1 MREPVA
7 SAVPPP
13 RGAAR
18 EWLAMGGCTP
28 VHETTP
34 RQWSPVHPRSAGF
47 RRAAREARR
56 RAHQGTSDDRVPP
69 RRPHAARRPHAVARV
84 ARRAASSAAAKRR
97 STPPVA
103 RWRSKRGSPGLTD
116 VFFSCR
122 RARETPPVFVASVP
136 PGMRARPSRE
146 VARGRR
152 SSADALARVP
162 VRACDNA
169 HACHRR
175 PARERGRRAAR
186 ARRTARR
193 VTCARSRRRR
203 AAPCRG
209 TPSMTSTRR
218 TAAPAA

>member
-1 MREPVA
+1 MIVCR
-7 SAVPPP
+7 
-13 RGAAR
+13 RGARMPLVAR
-18 EWLAMGGCTP
+18 TLSRGSPPGGIIRC
-28 VHETTP
+28 
-34 RQWSPVHPRSAGF
+34 G
-47 RRAAREARR
+47 EAPL
-56 RAHQGTSDDRVPP
+56 D
-69 RRPHAARRPHAVARV
+69 AARRALEEQTRLAGLELMYFFHVDGH
-84 ARRAASSAAAKRR
+84 AKR
-97 STPPVA
+97 
-103 RWRSKRGSPGLTD
+103 
-116 VFFSCR
+116 
-122 RARETPPVFVASVP
+122 PPVFVASVP
-136 PGMRARPSRE
+136 PGMRACPSRE

-169 HACHRR
+169 HARHRR

-203 AAPCRG
+203 APCRG

>member
-34 RQWSPVHPRSAGF
+34 RQWSPRPPSLGRLS
-47 RRAAREARR
+47 
-56 RAHQGTSDDRVPP
+56 P
-69 RRPHAARRPHAVARV
+69 RRPPSTPPRPSRNERRSCAAAAPACRSSPARCRAGRPPGGIIRCGEAPLDAARRALEEQTRLAGLELMYFFHVDGH
-84 ARRAASSAAAKRR
+84 AKR
-97 STPPVA
+97 
-103 RWRSKRGSPGLTD
+103 
-116 VFFSCR
+116 
-122 RARETPPVFVASVP
+122 PPVFVASVP
-136 PGMRARPSRE
+136 PGMRACPSRE
-146 VARGRR
+146 VAHGRR

-169 HACHRR
+169 HARHRR

-203 AAPCRG
+203 APCRG
-209 TPSMTSTRR
+209 TPNMTSTRR
-218 TAAPAA
+218 TAAPAT

>member
-18 EWLAMGGCTP
+18 EWLAKGGD
-28 VHETTP
+28 
-34 RQWSPVHPRSAGF
+34 
-47 RRAAREARR
+47 ARPSTKRR
-56 RAHQGTSDDRVPP
+56 RDNGRPSTLARPAFAAPP
-69 RRPHAARRPHAVARV
+69 AKHAAAPIKERATIVCRRGVRMPLVARTLSRGSPPGGIIRCGEAPLDAARRALEEQTRLAGLELMYFFHVDGH
-84 ARRAASSAAAKRR
+84 AKR
-97 STPPVA
+97 
-103 RWRSKRGSPGLTD
+103 
-116 VFFSCR
+116 
-122 RARETPPVFVASVP
+122 PPVFVASVP
-136 PGMRARPSRE
+136 PGMRACPSRE

-203 AAPCRG
+203 APCRG

>member
-1 MREPVA
+1 MHARPRNDAATMVA
-7 SAVPPP
+7 PSTLARPAFAAPPAKHAAAP
-13 RGAAR
+13 IKERATIVCRRGARMPLVAR
-18 EWLAMGGCTP
+18 ALSRGSPPGGIIHC
-28 VHETTP
+28 
-34 RQWSPVHPRSAGF
+34 G
-47 RRAAREARR
+47 EAPL
-56 RAHQGTSDDRVPP
+56 D
-69 RRPHAARRPHAVARV
+69 AARRALEEQTRLAGLELMYFFHVDGH
-84 ARRAASSAAAKRR
+84 AKR
-97 STPPVA
+97 PPC
-103 RWRSKRGSPGLTD
+103 SSPA
-116 VFFSCR
+116 CR
-122 RARETPPVFVASVP
+122 PAC
-136 PGMRARPSRE
+136 ARPSRE

-169 HACHRR
+169 HARHRR

-203 AAPCRG
+203 APCRG

>member
-1 MREPVA
+1 MKERATIVCR
-7 SAVPPP
+7 
-13 RGAAR
+13 RGAR
-18 EWLAMGGCTP
+18 TLSRGSPPGGIIRC
-28 VHETTP
+28 
-34 RQWSPVHPRSAGF
+34 G
-47 RRAAREARR
+47 EAPL
-56 RAHQGTSDDRVPP
+56 D
-69 RRPHAARRPHAVARV
+69 AARRALEEQTRLAGLELMYFFHVDGH
-84 ARRAASSAAAKRR
+84 AKR
-97 STPPVA
+97 
-103 RWRSKRGSPGLTD
+103 
-116 VFFSCR
+116 
-122 RARETPPVFVASVP
+122 PPVFVASVP
-136 PGMRARPSRE
+136 PGMRACPSRE

-169 HACHRR
+169 HARHRR

-203 AAPCRG
+203 APCRG